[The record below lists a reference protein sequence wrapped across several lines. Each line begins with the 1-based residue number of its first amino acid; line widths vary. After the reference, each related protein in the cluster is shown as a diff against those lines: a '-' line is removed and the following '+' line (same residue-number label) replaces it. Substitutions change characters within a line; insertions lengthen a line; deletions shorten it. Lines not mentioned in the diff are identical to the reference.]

1 MSLINRDDAIAS
13 IKIAVSLCHTLESIV
28 TDDMKIRLKDI
39 CDMLEAVIR
48 ELNNLPDAECKCDTC
63 RFTYYKKEDA
73 E

>member
-13 IKIAVSLCHTLESIV
+13 IKIAVLVCHILESIV
-28 TDDMKIRLKDI
+28 PDDMKTRLKDD

-48 ELNNLPDAECKCDTC
+48 ELNNLPAAECKCDTC
-63 RFTYYKKEDA
+63 RFTYYEKEDD